1 VGGEE
6 GPAAR
11 DRRNKSRCDFP
22 CTHMANQSVDRCLPF
37 RIGHFLRNALVGDDA
52 RIVLCQR
59 YEDQDA
65 AALLGVGDA
74 AN

>member
-1 VGGEE
+1 
-6 GPAAR
+6 
-11 DRRNKSRCDFP
+11 
-22 CTHMANQSVDRCLPF
+22 MANQSVDRCLPF